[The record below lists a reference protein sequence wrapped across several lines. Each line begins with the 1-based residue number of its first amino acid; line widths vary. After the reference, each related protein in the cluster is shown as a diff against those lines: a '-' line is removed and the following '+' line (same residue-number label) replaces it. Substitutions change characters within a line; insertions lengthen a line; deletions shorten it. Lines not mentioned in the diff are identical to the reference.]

1 MYAQYVCSVVAS
13 CFACTTNGWI
23 GDASNATFLNI
34 GGECR
39 NLPFG
44 GGAKRPKS
52 WAKTSGPWDPF
63 LSPSSRLFIAKA
75 ATWDHDSSPRR
86 AVNFIL
92 KQPCSPRRAGYFIMK
107 LFGGPGE
114 PEASLATGIKP
125 LNSASKNQNISKGR
139 SPDEIKV
146 EGAANKD
153 GRTPSIWDT
162 FAYAGYAHG
171 ENGDVA
177 CDGYHKYKEDVQL
190 MLETGLDAYRF
201 SISWSR
207 LLPNGRGPVNPKGLQ
222 YYNNLIN
229 ELISNGNQPHATLH
243 NFDLPQV
250 LEDEYGGWISQ
261 KTSHT
266 TQKYVLESLVTVLYW
281 TTVNEPNVFA
291 LGGYDQGNSPP
302 RRCSPPFCATN
313 DTMGNSTYEP
323 YLAVHHILLSHSSA
337 ARLYWRKYRD
347 KQHGFVGISIYTFG
361 IFPQTNTEKDRVASQ
376 RARERIPAFTNHE
389 SKQVKG
395 SFDFIGVIHYTNL
408 NVSDNS
414 DALKNQ
420 LRDFTADM
428 AANIFGEDLFSNEE
442 YLITPWGLRQEL
454 NKFKLLYG
462 NPPIFIHENG
472 QRTASNS
479 SLQDVTRVKY
489 LHGYIGSVLDALRD
503 GSNIKGYFA
512 WSFLDLFELLDG
524 YKSSFGLYYVDR
536 DDPELKR
543 YPKLSAK
550 WYNRFLKG
558 RRTSIVGTIELEKDP
573 SLAPLLIRWKELLM
587 KMEELLASGIHLPIL
602 AAMAK
607 LAAIQ
612 TSIAADQTSI
622 TSKLDAIIRILNT
635 MVPKQPSPSSA
646 SAKSPPMPPLL
657 PKTINP
663 TSSSAKPPPT
673 AETTLPPLPMAT
685 FHLPVNKHHALS
697 FESLSVASHRSHT
710 KSSSRGILPSDIHFS
725 LSVVSAAT
733 VRDTNLNHPFLL
745 LIFVILVAAKG
756 LCLHNH
762 LQALIITPIF
772 IWDPVYD
779 HGENGDVACDG
790 YHKYKEDVLLMVE
803 TGLEAYRF
811 SISWSRLIPRIQP
824 HVTLHNFDLP
834 QALEDEY
841 GGWISRDIIRDFTNY
856 ADVYFR
862 EFGDRVQY
870 WTTVNEANVFALSG
884 YDQGSCPPQRCS
896 PPFCVTNITRGGN
909 STYEAYLAVHHILLS
924 HSSAVRLYRRKYR
937 DEQHGFVGISVYTL
951 GFIPLTNTEKDR
963 AASQRARD
971 FFIGWIVEPL
981 VHGDY
986 PISMKTNAGARIPA
1000 FTNRESEQV
1009 KGIIHYNNAN
1019 VTDNPN
1025 ALKTELRDFNA
1036 DMAAQLILL
1045 QDLFSEE
1052 EYPVTPWSLR
1062 EELKKF
1068 KLHYGNPP
1076 IFIHENGQRT
1086 GTNSSLQD
1094 VSRVKYLHGYIGG
1107 VLDALRDGSNIKGYF
1122 AWSFL
1127 DVFELLAGYKSSFGL
1142 YYVDRNDPELKRYPK
1157 LSAKWYSRFLKGSI
1171 ELQKDASL
1179 VSVGHLFQMKRAVME
1194 LNSSVQELFVYNVR

>member
-1 MYAQYVCSVVAS
+1 MSDDLQTPVIL
-13 CFACTTNGWI
+13 T
-23 GDASNATFLNI
+23 
-34 GGECR
+34 
-39 NLPFG
+39 
-44 GGAKRPKS
+44 GALQEALKFVN
-52 WAKTSGPWDPF
+52 TS
-63 LSPSSRLFIAKA
+63 
-75 ATWDHDSSPRR
+75 
-86 AVNFIL
+86 L
-92 KQPCSPRRAGYFIMK
+92 KM
-107 LFGGPGE
+107 L
-114 PEASLATGIKP
+114 
-125 LNSASKNQNISKGR
+125 
-139 SPDEIKV
+139 KV

-229 ELISNGNQPHATLH
+229 ELISNGIQPHATLH

-250 LEDEYGGWISQ
+250 LEDEYGGWISRDII
-261 KTSHT
+261 KDFT
-266 TQKYVLESLVTVLYW
+266 YYAEVCFREFGDRVLYW

-376 RARERIPAFTNHE
+376 RARDFFVGWIMEPLQYGDYPISMKTNAGERIPAFTNHE

-428 AANIFGEDLFSNEE
+428 AANICMYF

-573 SLAPLLIRWKELLM
+573 SLVFVSQL
-587 KMEELLASGIHLPIL
+587 
-602 AAMAK
+602 
-607 LAAIQ
+607 
-612 TSIAADQTSI
+612 
-622 TSKLDAIIRILNT
+622 
-635 MVPKQPSPSSA
+635 
-646 SAKSPPMPPLL
+646 
-657 PKTINP
+657 
-663 TSSSAKPPPT
+663 
-673 AETTLPPLPMAT
+673 
-685 FHLPVNKHHALS
+685 
-697 FESLSVASHRSHT
+697 FE
-710 KSSSRGILPSDIHFS
+710 
-725 LSVVSAAT
+725 
-733 VRDTNLNHPFLL
+733 
-745 LIFVILVAAKG
+745 
-756 LCLHNH
+756 
-762 LQALIITPIF
+762 
-772 IWDPVYD
+772 
-779 HGENGDVACDG
+779 
-790 YHKYKEDVLLMVE
+790 
-803 TGLEAYRF
+803 
-811 SISWSRLIPRIQP
+811 
-824 HVTLHNFDLP
+824 
-834 QALEDEY
+834 
-841 GGWISRDIIRDFTNY
+841 
-856 ADVYFR
+856 
-862 EFGDRVQY
+862 
-870 WTTVNEANVFALSG
+870 
-884 YDQGSCPPQRCS
+884 
-896 PPFCVTNITRGGN
+896 
-909 STYEAYLAVHHILLS
+909 
-924 HSSAVRLYRRKYR
+924 
-937 DEQHGFVGISVYTL
+937 
-951 GFIPLTNTEKDR
+951 
-963 AASQRARD
+963 
-971 FFIGWIVEPL
+971 
-981 VHGDY
+981 
-986 PISMKTNAGARIPA
+986 
-1000 FTNRESEQV
+1000 
-1009 KGIIHYNNAN
+1009 
-1019 VTDNPN
+1019 
-1025 ALKTELRDFNA
+1025 
-1036 DMAAQLILL
+1036 
-1045 QDLFSEE
+1045 
-1052 EYPVTPWSLR
+1052 
-1062 EELKKF
+1062 
-1068 KLHYGNPP
+1068 
-1076 IFIHENGQRT
+1076 
-1086 GTNSSLQD
+1086 
-1094 VSRVKYLHGYIGG
+1094 
-1107 VLDALRDGSNIKGYF
+1107 
-1122 AWSFL
+1122 
-1127 DVFELLAGYKSSFGL
+1127 
-1142 YYVDRNDPELKRYPK
+1142 
-1157 LSAKWYSRFLKGSI
+1157 
-1171 ELQKDASL
+1171 
-1179 VSVGHLFQMKRAVME
+1179 
-1194 LNSSVQELFVYNVR
+1194 